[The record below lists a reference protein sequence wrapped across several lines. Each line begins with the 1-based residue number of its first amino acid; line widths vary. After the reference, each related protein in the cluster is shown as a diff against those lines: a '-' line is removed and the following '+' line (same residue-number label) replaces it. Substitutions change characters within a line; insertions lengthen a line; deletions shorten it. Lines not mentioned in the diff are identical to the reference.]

1 MGGEE
6 FPLYIHEM
14 IQEIK
19 QLRQQMNPVN
29 EAYFGEMVMYIRSGS
44 SPLTEAKGEEVL
56 LGLARK
62 IVKNQEKD
70 ILAKD
75 LFGPD
80 AVVYSKQLAEDVSM
94 RKPRSTQ
101 DKIMYYTM
109 IPWIALTWVFFIYM
123 ITGFFSKWFGG
134 ELEYTLISSASLLL
148 IAALSI
154 VLVEL
159 FIRYLGPG
167 SRKHDE
173 ANRQP
178 EPNRKFD
185 IKALGIYIGIAVAI
199 IAIGLLLTQIMPS
212 FTVSPWDSL
221 IIFIIGILGQKFIFG
236 RNKSKK

>member
-1 MGGEE
+1 M
-6 FPLYIHEM
+6 YIHEM
-14 IQEIK
+14 IQETK

-80 AVVYSKQLAEDVSM
+80 AAAYSKQLAEDVSM
-94 RKPRSTQ
+94 RKPRSTK

-159 FIRYLGPG
+159 VIRYLGPG
-167 SRKHDE
+167 SRKNDE
-173 ANRQP
+173 QERQN

-199 IAIGLLLTQIMPS
+199 VAIGLLLTRIMPS

-221 IIFIIGILGQKFIFG
+221 IIFVIGIIGQKFIYG
-236 RNKSKK
+236 RNKSK